1 MGLFEAPKPPP
12 AATPK
17 KLAKPK
23 LMVQSTPKLVPM
35 KPQEPIKPKIA
46 KSDWRE
52 ARRSAAVGAGGA
64 LVFTR
69 GRLKPLK
76 WAALGGAAG
85 GGADIAVRGRRR
97 RIESE
102 LEVVKRYQPGDT
114 LYRKETRVSPWRA
127 TEALAGVTL
136 AATGGSRLRMVGAGI
151 KAGTKLPG
159 NKKLPFE
166 RAQSVRNAAQKGTRQ
181 VSPTLRRNDTVSG
194 AMDLIP
200 GRLRP
205 AAATVGGMAMIG
217 HARPVKREKYVLTNR
232 RR

>member
-1 MGLFEAPKPPP
+1 MGLFEAPKPAVGAKPQ
-12 AATPK
+12 
-17 KLAKPK
+17 KLPKPK
-23 LMVQSTPKLVPM
+23 LMAQSTPKLVPL

-46 KSDWRE
+46 KRDWRE
-52 ARRSAAVGAGGA
+52 AKRSAVVGGAGA
-64 LVFTR
+64 LVFSR
-69 GRLKPLK
+69 GKLKRTAQ
-76 WAALGGAAG
+76 WSALGGAAG
-85 GGADIAVRGRRR
+85 GGADIVHGRRR
-97 RIESE
+97 RVESE
-102 LEVVKRYQPGDT
+102 LQVVKAYRPGDQ

-136 AATGGSRLRMVGAGI
+136 AAAGGSRLRMVGGAI

-181 VSPTLRRNDTVSG
+181 VGPTLRRNDTVSG

-217 HARPVKREKYVLTNR
+217 HARPVKREKYVPTNR